1 VRVTFFHLMPWTGID
16 EAGRDWPVPNKFY
29 DPVKGTDVY
38 KSYLDTMAYAE
49 DCGFDQIGCNEHHF
63 SPYGLMANPNL
74 IAAILATRTRQ
85 VKIAVLGNLI
95 ALSNPIRIAEEFAML
110 DVISGGR
117 LVAGFM
123 RGIPHEY
130 VAYNTNP
137 SSSYARMQEATQLI
151 IKAWTEPEP
160 FGWEGEFYQFRAV
173 SIWPRP
179 IQKPHP
185 RVLMSASNPD
195 SAAFAGRNRAMMGI
209 VQLLDLSKAQDS
221 IRAYKDAA
229 RSAGW
234 EPTPD
239 DIMVGHHTCICET
252 DEEAREHL
260 REGHHY
266 LHEVLGGGPRTAAS
280 MVLQESRFYINRDR
294 GRLQIERRKSL
305 AATSIDEAIEKGT
318 MLCGS
323 PETVVKQIK
332 RIQSELGHRQLQVTM
347 KVGNLPDDVV
357 TNGMRLF
364 KDRVMPEIAH
374 L

>member
-1 VRVTFFHLMPWTGID
+1 MPWTEIS
-16 EAGRDWPVPNKFY
+16 ETGRDWPVPNKYFN
-29 DPVKGTDVY
+29 PTHGTELY
-38 KSYLDTMAYAE
+38 KSYIDTMAYAE
-49 DCGFDQIGCNEHHF
+49 TCGFDQIGCNEHHF

-74 IAAILATRTRQ
+74 IAAILATRTRRS
-85 VKIAVLGNLI
+85 KIAVLGNLI
-95 ALSNPIRIAEEFAML
+95 ALANPIRVAEEFAML

-137 SSSYARMQEATQLI
+137 STSYARMQEATTLI

-179 IQKPHP
+179 VQQPHP
-185 RVLMSASNPD
+185 PVLMSASNPE
-195 SAAFAGRNRAMMGI
+195 SAAFAAKNRAMMGI
-209 VQLLDLSKAQDS
+209 VQLLDLSRAKDS
-221 IRAYKDAA
+221 IRVYTETA
-229 RSAGW
+229 RATGW

-239 DIMVGHHTCICET
+239 HIMIGQHTCICET

-260 REGHHY
+260 QSGHDY
-266 LHEVLGGGPRTAAS
+266 LFEVLGGGPRTAAS
-280 MVLQESRFYINRDR
+280 MVLKESRFYTNPDR
-294 GRLQIERRKSL
+294 GKAQIERRKTL
-305 AATSIDEAIEKGT
+305 ASTPIDEAIEKGT

-323 PETVVKQIK
+323 PETVVRQIK
-332 RIQSELGHRQLQVTM
+332 RLHAELGNGHLQVTM
-347 KVGNLPDDVV
+347 KVGNVPDHVV

-364 KDRVMPEIAH
+364 KERVLPEIAN